1 LLGFASFHF
10 LANLL
15 SPPKIGECK
24 EESMKEFDKLLGIAK
39 RKARF
44 DEGNTWSNG
53 SKTYLSEIRNE
64 LDEVIE
70 ELPKSRKCYLEDE
83 LGDVLWDYLNILAAL
98 EKEVGIDTTAVLKR
112 ACKKYEERISGIET
126 GKKWSD
132 IKKKQ
137 KTALEIEYKLSI

>member
-53 SKTYLSEIRNE
+53 SGVDLLNRRKIYLFS
-64 LDEVIE
+64 V
-70 ELPKSRKCYLEDE
+70 C
-83 LGDVLWDYLNILAAL
+83 
-98 EKEVGIDTTAVLKR
+98 
-112 ACKKYEERISGIET
+112 
-126 GKKWSD
+126 
-132 IKKKQ
+132 
-137 KTALEIEYKLSI
+137 